1 MAKRIGLNLQ
11 HSITFAPMTSP
22 SFKWVVLT
30 TSLAFAVAQLDVSIV
45 NIALPQIAT
54 AYNARIST
62 LQWVIDAY
70 TLAYAVL
77 MLSAGNLSDLLDSKR
92 VFQLGMIIFC
102 IASAGC
108 GLAPTATILII
119 CRVVQGIGAATMIP
133 SSLSLL
139 NHAFAHQPKVRT
151 RAIGL
156 WTAAGS
162 AAMAAGPTIG
172 GLLIEYINWRF
183 IFFVNIPICIAG
195 YLFSFKLQPEHK
207 THGRKFDFPGQLT
220 WMLSVTALISVIIE
234 GPRIGFDHFLIWAG
248 IGICILAFV
257 VFLIIEKKARH
268 PMMPMHLFSSRSFNA
283 LLVLGAVLNCSY
295 YGTVFILSLYLQK
308 ILNYHSLK
316 AGFAFLPLTVG
327 FVISNVFSNKLI
339 NSFGLRKPILW
350 GLILFAIGFAGL
362 FIART
367 DTPYWQLFIPFLT
380 ISIGMGMAVPAMI
393 NGILSSVDKKLSGTA
408 SAILNTSRQTAGA
421 IGVAIFG
428 AMAAGNSTA
437 ILSGIYKSAVVS
449 ILLAVVA
456 FILVVRVKTMGKQ
469 AN

>member
-1 MAKRIGLNLQ
+1 MI
-11 HSITFAPMTSP
+11 SSP

-30 TSLAFAVAQLDVSIV
+30 TSLAFVVAQLDVSIV
-45 NIALPQIAT
+45 NIALPQIAG
-54 AYNARIST
+54 AFNARIST

-77 MLSAGNLSDLLDSKR
+77 MLSAGNLSDLLDSKH

-108 GLAPTATILII
+108 GLAPTATMLII

-139 NHAFAHQPKVRT
+139 NHAFAHQPKMRT

-172 GLLIEYINWRF
+172 GVLIEYINWRF

-195 YLFSFKLQPEHK
+195 YLLSFRLKPEHK
-207 THGRKFDFPGQLT
+207 THGKKFDIPGQLT
-220 WMLSVTALISVIIE
+220 WMLSITALISIIIE
-234 GPRIGFDHFLIWAG
+234 GPLIGFNNWMVWGGIIFCIIAFL
-248 IGICILAFV
+248 L
-257 VFLIIEKKARH
+257 FLMIEKRSRH
-268 PMMPMHLFSSRSFNA
+268 PMMPLHLFGSRSFNS
-283 LLVLGAVLNCSY
+283 LLILGAALNCSY
-295 YGTVFILSLYLQK
+295 YGTVFILSLYVQK
-308 ILNYHSLK
+308 TLNYHSLK

-327 FVISNVFSNKLI
+327 FVISNVFSDRLI
-339 NSFGLRKPILW
+339 NRFGLRKPILA
-350 GLILFAIGFAGL
+350 GLILFALGFAGL
-362 FIART
+362 FIAGNN
-367 DTPYWQLFIPFLT
+367 TPYWQLFIPFLT
-380 ISIGMGMAVPAMI
+380 IPIGMGMAVPAMI

-421 IGVAIFG
+421 IGVAVFG
-428 AMAAGNSTA
+428 AMAAGGGAA
-437 ILSGIYKSAVVS
+437 ILSGIAKSAAIS
-449 ILLAVVA
+449 IMLAVLA
-456 FILVVRVKTMGKQ
+456 FVLISRVKTIGKHHS
-469 AN
+469 